1 MKKHILRFGL
11 TLLITFVIGELAIRL
26 FLAFVANESQFS
38 KYASYRQLQN
48 KYATQRLTSSR
59 YLGYTTTPNYNHV
72 LNKHDSLGFRGENV
86 ELPKPKGVYRI
97 VCLGGSTTYSEG
109 VNDYHES
116 YPYLLEKNLRSS
128 GWDNVQVINAGVP
141 GYSSL
146 ETLIN
151 FQTRVRG
158 LSPDMIVIYQ
168 NVNDLHSR
176 LVWPPEFYK
185 ADRSGIYQPPKLFNA
200 IPIWE
205 YSALIRLTLVRLGL
219 TDSHGSINQII
230 KLADTYIIDQDKL
243 KKNGLANL
251 NLREVLETN
260 KAIFFKE
267 NIQSLTTLAQ
277 SLGIK
282 VVLSTFIYSEEF
294 PETNI
299 LFSNQA
305 IRDAIE
311 EQNEILRDISTNSG
325 ALLYDLAR
333 EVPADKEIFTDGI
346 HFNQK
351 GNEIRSKKI
360 AEFLIQSNRQR

>member
-1 MKKHILRFGL
+1 MKKHILNIGL
-11 TLLITFVIGELAIRL
+11 ILLITFLIGELAARL
-26 FLAFVANESQFS
+26 FLAFVANDNQFA
-38 KYASYRQLQN
+38 KYASYQQLQS
-48 KYATQRLTSSR
+48 KHTSQRLTPSR
-59 YLGYTTTPNYNHV
+59 YLSYTTTPNYSYIF
-72 LNKHDSLGFRGENV
+72 NKHNSIGFRGE
-86 ELPKPKGVYRI
+86 EIEFPKPKNVYRI

-116 YPYLLEKNLRSS
+116 YPYLLEKNLKAS
-128 GWDNVQVINAGVP
+128 GWDSVQVINAGVP

-151 FQTRVRG
+151 FQIRVRD
-158 LSPDMIVIYQ
+158 LAPDMIVIYQ

-176 LVWPPEFYK
+176 LVWPPEYYK
-185 ADRSGIYQPPKLFNA
+185 ADRTGIYQSPKLFNS

-205 YSALIRLTLVRLGL
+205 HSAIIRLTLIRLGL

-230 KLADTYIIDQDKL
+230 KLADTYIINQNNLNKNGIDKL
-243 KKNGLANL
+243 NL
-251 NLREVLETN
+251 KEVLQTN
-260 KAIFFKE
+260 KPIFFEK

-282 VVLSTFIYSEEF
+282 VVLSTFIFSDEF

-305 IRDAIE
+305 IKDAIE
-311 EQNEILRDISTNSG
+311 EQNEVLRDISARSG
-325 ALLYDLAR
+325 ALLYDLAK
-333 EVPADKEIFTDGI
+333 DITINKKLFTDGI
-346 HFNQK
+346 HFGHE

-360 AEFLIQSNRQR
+360 AEFLIQNHKSP